1 MFKAFVAVVLATFA
15 LITVPTKDEPKGHWE
30 NAETYVYYT
39 EERAVYEGVDTG
51 VAYFCVTETGDEY
64 GAYVYDTD
72 LIEGDV
78 VTLTFENRETRQEY
92 VEAEEYGIESVT
104 RVDNARIVAID

>member
-1 MFKAFVAVVLATFA
+1 MFKSVIAIVLGVAFLFA
-15 LITVPTKDEPKGHWE
+15 PVKDEPKGHWE
-30 NAETYVYYT
+30 NGDCYVYYT
-39 EERAVYEGVDTG
+39 EEEAVFEGVDTG
-51 VAYFCVTETGDEY
+51 VAYVCVTETGDEY